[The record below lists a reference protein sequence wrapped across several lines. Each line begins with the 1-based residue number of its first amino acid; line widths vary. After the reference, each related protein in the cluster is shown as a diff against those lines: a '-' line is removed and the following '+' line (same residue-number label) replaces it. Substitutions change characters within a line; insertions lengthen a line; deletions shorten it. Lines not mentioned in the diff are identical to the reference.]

1 MINKNV
7 EKILKKSFTSS
18 IDEVERYILK
28 KAPFERRGINL

>member
-18 IDEVERYILK
+18 IDKVERDILK
-28 KAPFERRGINL
+28 KSPLERRGINL